1 MNPNSNE
8 TALDAFIQSLGHAS
22 RVIDLS
28 QSLGPGIPVF
38 PGFPDPLFES
48 MLAQSRGDVAN
59 VEILHFVPHSGTHMD
74 APYHFFSNL
83 RHVDELPSDCLIGPG
98 IVVDLSAKKGCVAI
112 EGEDI
117 QAWESAAGQSIRA
130 GDIVLLRTDH
140 YKTWQLGPQGDAFW
154 KNGWPYLAHSAV
166 DYLAGKNIKALGV
179 ETFSPDMELPE
190 EGTPIDRSSHH
201 IFLPRGILVMEC
213 LAHLDEIPAPRCLV
227 IALPLK
233 LAGGSGS
240 PVRVVAI
247 VNNVS
252 IANAA

>member
-1 MNPNSNE
+1 MNPDQNE
-8 TALDAFIQSLGHAS
+8 TALDAFIQSLGHTT

-28 QSLGPGIPVF
+28 QALGPGIPVF
-38 PGFPDPLFES
+38 PGFPDPRFES

-83 RHVDELPSDCLIGPG
+83 SHVDELPIDCLIGPG
-98 IVVDLSAKKGCVAI
+98 IVVDLSTHKGCVAL
-112 EGEDI
+112 EAADI
-117 QAWESAAGQSIRA
+117 QAWESAAGQTIQA

-140 YKTWQLGPQGDAFW
+140 YKTWQIGPEGEAFW
-154 KNGWPYLAHSAV
+154 KNGWPYLAHSGV
-166 DYLAGKNIKALGV
+166 EYLAGKAIKALGV
-179 ETFSPDMELPE
+179 ETFSPDMELPG
-190 EGTPIDRSSHH
+190 EGAAVDRSSHH
-201 IFLPRGILVMEC
+201 TFLPKGILVMEC

-247 VNNVS
+247 VNR
-252 IANAA
+252 

>member
-1 MNPNSNE
+1 
-8 TALDAFIQSLGHAS
+8 
-22 RVIDLS
+22 
-28 QSLGPGIPVF
+28 
-38 PGFPDPLFES
+38 
-48 MLAQSRGDVAN
+48 
-59 VEILHFVPHSGTHMD
+59 MD

-83 RHVDELPSDCLIGPG
+83 SHVDELPIDCLIGPAT
-98 IVVDLSAKKGCVAI
+98 VVDLSTHKGCVAI
-112 EGEDI
+112 QATDI
-117 QAWESAAGQSIRA
+117 QAWEDKTGQAIHA

-140 YKTWQLGPQGDAFW
+140 YKTWNLGSEGDAFW

-166 DYLAGKNIKALGV
+166 EYLAGKDIKALGV

-190 EGTPIDRSSHH
+190 DGTPIDRSSHH
-201 IFLPRGILVMEC
+201 TFLPRGILVMEC

-247 VNNVS
+247 VNR
-252 IANAA
+252 

>member
-1 MNPNSNE
+1 MNPDQNE
-8 TALDAFIQSLGHAS
+8 TSLDTFIHSLGRTT

-38 PGFPDPLFES
+38 PGFPDPRFEG
-48 MLAQSRGDVAN
+48 MLSQAKGDVGN

-83 RHVDELPSDCLIGPG
+83 RHVDELPIDCLIGPG

-112 EGEDI
+112 QAADI
-117 QAWESAAGQSIRA
+117 LAWEDAAGETIQA

-140 YKTWQLGPQGDAFW
+140 YQTWKLGPDGEAFW
-154 KNGWPYLAHSAV
+154 KDGWPYLAHSAV
-166 DYLAGKNIKALGV
+166 EYLAGKNIKALGV
-179 ETFSPDMELPE
+179 ETFSPDMELPA
-190 EGTPIDRSSHH
+190 GGAPVDRSSHH
-201 IFLPRGILVMEC
+201 TFLSKGILVMEC

-240 PVRVVAI
+240 PVRVVAM
-247 VNNVS
+247 VNVS
-252 IANAA
+252 A

>member
-1 MNPNSNE
+1 MNPNPNE
-8 TALDAFIQSLGHAS
+8 SVLDAFIHSLGHTT

-28 QSLGPGIPVF
+28 QVLGQGIPVF
-38 PGFPDPLFES
+38 PGFPDPRFES

-83 RHVDELPSDCLIGPG
+83 RHVDELLIDCLIGPG
-98 IVVDLSAKKGCVAI
+98 IVVDLSAKQGCVAI
-112 EGEDI
+112 EALDI
-117 QAWESAAGQSIRA
+117 QAWESASGQTIRS
-130 GDIVLLRTDH
+130 GDMVLLRTDH
-140 YKTWQLGPQGDAFW
+140 YKTWNLGPQGDAFW

-166 DYLAGKNIKALGV
+166 EYLAGKDIKALGV
-179 ETFSPDMELPE
+179 ETFSPDMELPA
-190 EGTPIDRSSHH
+190 EGAPVDRSSHH
-201 IFLPRGILVMEC
+201 TFLPRGILVMEC

-240 PVRVVAI
+240 PVRVVAV
-247 VNNVS
+247 VNQP
-252 IANAA
+252 A

>member
-1 MNPNSNE
+1 MNPEISQ
-8 TALDAFIQSLGHAS
+8 TALDAFIQSLGSTS

-38 PGFPDPLFES
+38 PGFPNPRFES

-74 APYHFFSNL
+74 APYHFFSKL
-83 RHVDELPSDCLIGPG
+83 SHVDELPIDCLIGPG
-98 IVVDLSAKKGCVAI
+98 IVVDLSAKQGCVDI
-112 EGEDI
+112 EAADI
-117 QAWESAAGQSIRA
+117 QAWESAAKQSIQA

-140 YKTWQLGPQGDAFW
+140 YKTWNLGIQGEAFW

-166 DYLAGKNIKALGV
+166 EYLAGKAIKALGV
-179 ETFSPDMELPE
+179 ETFSPDMELPA
-190 EGTPIDRSSHH
+190 GGAPVDRSSHH
-201 IFLPRGILVMEC
+201 TFLPNGILVMEC
-213 LAHLDEIPAPRCLV
+213 LAHLDEIPAARCLV

-247 VNNVS
+247 
-252 IANAA
+252 ANR